1 MRSWRLLLGVL
12 VLFALLVSVMVVS
25 TQDMGEEVTA
35 YSIESVMEVE
45 TPSAQQW
52 VTGIIAEP
60 LVLES
65 PVLLMQYVTYD
76 LYKDARSNC
85 MPTIISGIF
94 TGASPILVKQV
105 ASLSDTGTTE
115 ARSKNGDRISP
126 LG

>member
-1 MRSWRLLLGVL
+1 VL

-65 PVLLMQYVTYD
+65 PVLLMNWTYD
-76 LYKDARSNC
+76 LYRDARSNC